1 MATKPRKLEKTMK
14 KPKASNSLRL
24 IPAIAIF
31 SAFLILGSSAISQAA
46 PVAPKNYIVVFKD
59 TTNVT
64 SEFNFWKNKRLSLFN
79 SFRSA
84 FKGMTVKVDSNQLKQ
99 LRQDPDI
106 LYVEQDSVVSIDA
119 TQSGA
124 TWGLDRIDQADLP
137 LDNTYNY
144 QSDGSGVNVFVVDTG
159 ILLNHSEFSG
169 RLLPGYSAVAG
180 GTNDCEGHG
189 THVAATI
196 GGSTYGVAKGVNLT
210 PVRVLDCRG
219 SGSTSGVLAGLD
231 WIARNVTTNST
242 KAVVNMSLGG
252 GFSRS
257 LNDAVQNLVIDK
269 GIPVV
274 VAAGNSST
282 DACRTSPAAAPNAI
296 TVGATDRN
304 DNFASYSN
312 RGSCVDILAPGS
324 GVTSAYYSSPTA
336 TATMSGT
343 SMASPHVAGAVAL
356 LYGDSWKS
364 PATLQSALLANA
376 ISGTINSVPSRTVNK
391 FLSTGYTEPVA
402 SVSPASQTRTGSKDV
417 AITPTATLNV
427 MNLPGDVTYSIAP
440 SGITATSV
448 ADAGLVFDTSTGVL
462 SGTPNRAFSGSYVI
476 TASNGT
482 LTATATLTIEIA
494 GPVAPA
500 ISPAS
505 RVITGTRGTTL
516 DISGYTATGSFSGSV
531 SYSIEPALPDGLSI
545 NSSTGAITG
554 SPNQSIAQTR
564 FVVTAT
570 DGTPDGTATATLD
583 LTINEPV
590 VNSAPGAPTALSATA
605 SSRRAT
611 LSWTAGA
618 TNGGSV
624 NSHTIRVFEVRSG
637 VGVLVSTVTWRSG
650 GTSVTVTGL
659 SPRRQYF
666 FTVAATNRYG
676 TSAQSLASQTVT
688 VR

>member
-1 MATKPRKLEKTMK
+1 MK
-14 KPKASNSLRL
+14 RLKASNSLRL
-24 IPAIAIF
+24 IPAIAVF
-31 SAFLILGSSAISQAA
+31 SAFLVLGSSAISQAA
-46 PVAPKNYIVVFKD
+46 PVAPKDYIVVFKNS
-59 TTNVT
+59 TNVT
-64 SEFNFWKNKRLSLFN
+64 NEFNFWKNKRLSLFA

-99 LRQDPDI
+99 LRLDPDV
-106 LYVEQDSVVSIDA
+106 LYVEQDSIVSIDA

-137 LDNTYNY
+137 LDTKYNY

-169 RLLPGYSAVAG
+169 RLLPGYSAVGG

-196 GGSTYGVAKGVNLT
+196 GGTTYGVAKGVNLT

-231 WIARNVTTNST
+231 WIARNVTANST

-252 GFSRS
+252 AFSRS
-257 LNDAVQNLVIDK
+257 LNDAVQNLVGK

-274 VAAGNSST
+274 VAAGNSSA

-324 GVTSAYYSSPTA
+324 AVTSAYYSSPTA

-356 LYGDSWKS
+356 LYDGSWKS
-364 PATLQSALLANA
+364 PATLQSALLANS
-376 ISGTINSVPSRTVNK
+376 ISGTINAVPSGTVNR
-391 FLSTGYTEPVA
+391 FLSTGYTEPVPTL
-402 SVSPASQTRTGSKDV
+402 SPASQTRTGTKDI
-417 AITPTATLNV
+417 AITPTATLSAT
-427 MNLPGDVTYSIAP
+427 NLSGTVTYSIAP
-440 SGITATSV
+440 SGISATSIT
-448 ADAGLVFDTSTGVL
+448 DAGLVFDTSSGVL

-482 LTATATLTIEIA
+482 QTATATLIIEISA
-494 GPVAPA
+494 PAPPA

-505 RVITGTRGTTL
+505 REITGTRGTAL
-516 DISGYTATGSFSGSV
+516 NIPGYTATGSFSGSV
-531 SYSIEPALPDGLSI
+531 SYSIEPALPGGLSI

-570 DGTPDGTATATLD
+570 DGTSDGTATATLD

-605 SSRRAT
+605 GSRRAT

-618 TNGGSV
+618 TNGAPV
-624 NSHTIRVFEVRSG
+624 TSHTIRVFEVRSG

-650 GTSVTVTGL
+650 GTSVTVTSL

-676 TSAQSLASQTVT
+676 TSSQSLASPTVT